1 MAGDP
6 IVQVR
11 QQLVS
16 GLAALMPAITGGTQP
31 VPVNYSYPGQA
42 QEREHL
48 WFNGGLTPMSIPSMK
63 AGRKRRE
70 VTTSLELIVEVMM
83 VGRGLD
89 AQGANLLQVTAD
101 ERREELVTIVSEFL
115 ADDPLVGFTD
125 RTIDWCELTQI
136 DRSEGPTENGVG
148 SRAVLTLTY
157 HARLL

>member
-6 IVQVR
+6 IVLVR
-11 QQLVS
+11 QQLVTALS
-16 GLAALMPAITGGTQP
+16 ALMPPITGATAL

-48 WFNGGLTPMSIPSMK
+48 WFSGGLSPVSIASMK

-70 VTTSLELIVEVMM
+70 VTTSFELIVEVAM

-101 ERREELVTIVSEFL
+101 QRREQLVTIVSEYL
-115 ADDPLVGFTD
+115 ADNPLIGFTD